1 MINQLLLEEV
11 SFSRRLA
18 KKNKRTSQIDSK
30 NQRTIINGIN
40 LHIHDGE
47 RVAILGPNGS
57 GKTTLLRLISGI
69 LEPDEGRIST
79 GLDIS
84 ALLDTGYGMVDS
96 LTARENC
103 KSKLILM
110 GEDKKQI
117 PSLIDSIEAFAEIG
131 EYFDQPMRH
140 LSSGM
145 FARIAF
151 SIATVKTHSIVL
163 IDEGFGLADEQF
175 RRKAQAVLEDLYFKS
190 SILVFASHNIDLLSK
205 TCNRGIVLING
216 TVEFDGS
223 IDDAIQFNNKL

>member
-1 MINQLLLEEV
+1 MNQLLLHEI
-11 SFSRRLA
+11 SFSRTLL
-18 KKNKRTSQIDSK
+18 KKSRWATQTDVR
-30 NQRTIINGIN
+30 NQRKILNDIN
-40 LHIHDGE
+40 LQVNDGE
-47 RVAILGPNGS
+47 RLAVLGPNGS

-69 LEPDEGRIST
+69 LEPDEGSVST

-103 KSKLILM
+103 RSKLILM
-110 GEDKKQI
+110 GEDKKKI
-117 PSLIDSIEAFAEIG
+117 PSLIGSIEAFAEIG

-175 RRKAQAVLEDLYFKS
+175 RRKAQSVLEDLYFKS
-190 SILVFASHNIDLLSK
+190 SILVFASHNIDLLRK
-205 TCNRGIVLING
+205 TCSRGIVLVNG
-216 TVEFDGS
+216 TIKFDGS
-223 IDDAIQFNNKL
+223 VEDAIQFNNSI